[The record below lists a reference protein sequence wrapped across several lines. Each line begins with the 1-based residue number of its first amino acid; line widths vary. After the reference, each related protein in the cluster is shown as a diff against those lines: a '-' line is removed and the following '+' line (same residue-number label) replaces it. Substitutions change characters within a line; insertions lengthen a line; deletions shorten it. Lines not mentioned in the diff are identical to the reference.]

1 MSRFVDAII
10 TYRILKKLVTPFE
23 ETDAY
28 KQGIID
34 KRGKLLKKASEL
46 NTVDE
51 RDAYT
56 LLDRLV
62 FRLKRIIEKVPV
74 DNKRLL
80 SFAAALSLIKEHYN
94 DETEYVFL
102 ERDFVTREP
111 SGEDLNEVSN
121 FINGQS
127 MLTFRMFSEDGAMG
141 GGIANSVGGGFS
153 GQATP
158 NPNPNL
164 AGKDMGLGNKK
175 MFRRKKPNV

>member
-1 MSRFVDAII
+1 MPGRFVDAII

-23 ETDAY
+23 ETTAY
-28 KQGIID
+28 KLGIID
-34 KRGKLLKKASEL
+34 KKGKLLKKDAEL
-46 NTVDE
+46 NTTEE
-51 RDAYT
+51 RNAYT

-80 SFAAALSLIKEHYN
+80 SFAAALSLIKEHYQ
-94 DETEYVFL
+94 DKTEYVFL
-102 ERDFVTREP
+102 ERDFVEREP

-127 MLTFRMFSEDGAMG
+127 MLTFRMFNEDGVV
-141 GGIANSVGGGFS
+141 ANSVGGGFS

-164 AGKDMGLGNKK
+164 AGRDLGLGKK
-175 MFRRKKPNV
+175 MLRRKKPNV

>member
-1 MSRFVDAII
+1 MPGRFVDAII

-28 KQGIID
+28 KLGIID
-34 KRGKLLKKASEL
+34 KKGKLLKKEVDL
-46 NTVDE
+46 NTTEE
-51 RDAYT
+51 RNAYT

-80 SFAAALSLIKEHYN
+80 SFAAALSLIKEHYQ

-111 SGEDLNEVSN
+111 SGEDLHEVSN

-127 MLTFRMFSEDGAMG
+127 MLSFRMFTEDGV
-141 GGIANSVGGGFS
+141 IANSVGGGFS

-164 AGKDMGLGNKK
+164 AGKDLGLGTKK
-175 MFRRKKPNV
+175 MYRRKKPNV

>member
-23 ETDAY
+23 ETAAY
-28 KQGIID
+28 RLGIID
-34 KRGKLLKKASEL
+34 RRGKLLKKENEL
-46 NTVDE
+46 NTVEE

-74 DNKRLL
+74 ENKRLVSL
-80 SFAAALSLIKEHYN
+80 AAALTLIKEHHAAG
-94 DETEYVFL
+94 TEPIEL
-102 ERDFVTREP
+102 EREFISLEP
-111 SGEDLNEVSN
+111 SVESLQEVTDYMA
-121 FINGQS
+121 GQS
-127 MLTFRMFSEDGAMG
+127 MLTFRMHTEE
-141 GGIANSVGGGFS
+141 IANSVGGGFS
-153 GQATP
+153 SQAIT

-164 AGKDMGLGNKK
+164 AGRDQGLGKK